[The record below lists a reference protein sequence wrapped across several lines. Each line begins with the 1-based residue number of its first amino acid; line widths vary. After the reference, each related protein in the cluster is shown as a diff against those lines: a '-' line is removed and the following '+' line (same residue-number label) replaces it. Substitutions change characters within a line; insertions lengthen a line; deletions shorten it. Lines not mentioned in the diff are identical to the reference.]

1 MKLSSA
7 PAGLARGLTLA
18 VTVATVLSVV
28 FYFEPRI
35 AAVQLSLSD
44 TEQLLHNDEVAFANT
59 PLLRSERN
67 ALREQVGKLL
77 REQPEDTFV
86 QDLGRIARRRRIRV
100 VSTSFQ
106 RAPQHAPEV
115 RGTGMTRPA
124 RRRMDEE
131 HGSLVLEGSYANLLE
146 AIADLSRGNALVS
159 VAEPSVR
166 RSANSLISVV
176 PLTLFEPPRENVP

>member
-1 MKLSSA
+1 MKFSSA
-7 PAGLARGLTLA
+7 PAGLRRGLTLA
-18 VTVATVLSVV
+18 AMMATVLSVV
-28 FYFEPRI
+28 LYFEPRI

-44 TEQLLHNDEVAFANT
+44 TEQLLRNDEIAFAST

-67 ALREQVGKLL
+67 ALREQVGKLVMG
-77 REQPEDTFV
+77 QPEDTFV
-86 QDLGRIARRRRIRV
+86 QDLARIARLQRIRI

-106 RAPQHAPEV
+106 RVPGVP
-115 RGTGMTRPA
+115 RTGIMRPA
-124 RRRMDEE
+124 RPRMDEE
-131 HGSLVLEGSYANLLE
+131 HGSLVLEGSYANILE

-166 RSANSLISVV
+166 RSAGSLVSVV